1 MGIFDK
7 LFGGKNQNGNGD
19 EGKII
24 RVNSDDC
31 EDIGIVT
38 HYKGKPLTGIC
49 FELSENSNLS
59 MEISISSWDENE

>member
-19 EGKII
+19 EGKVI
-24 RVNSDDC
+24 RANSDDC

-38 HYKGKPLTGIC
+38 HY
-49 FELSENSNLS
+49 EENHLRVYALNYQK
-59 MEISISSWDENE
+59 IQT